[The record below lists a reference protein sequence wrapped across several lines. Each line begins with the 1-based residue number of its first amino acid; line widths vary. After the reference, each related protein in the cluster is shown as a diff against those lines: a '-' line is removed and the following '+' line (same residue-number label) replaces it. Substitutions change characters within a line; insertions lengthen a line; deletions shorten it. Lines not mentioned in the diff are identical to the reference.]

1 MLSATGADAFL
12 AREFNP
18 GDLRNL
24 WTLTPS
30 GTVRFWSQWN
40 KTSLPRE
47 PSTEHKAVEAT
58 LNPKLDVQE
67 RLEVPRPCKS
77 SVLAS
82 QSLLLI
88 QP

>member
-47 PSTEHKAVEAT
+47 PSTEPKAVEAT
-58 LNPKLDVQE
+58 LNPKCLTYRSGSKCRDH
-67 RLEVPRPCKS
+67 
-77 SVLAS
+77 AS
-82 QSLLLI
+82 PAFWLLSHFS
-88 QP
+88 